1 MISFDDIVIEVARI
15 EREARERVRAKLA
28 KLQLGEA
35 WVGIET
41 DGKHPVETYRG
52 NPL

>member
-1 MISFDDIVIEVARI
+1 VIEDIVIEVARI

-28 KLQLGEA
+28 TLQLGEA
-35 WVGIET
+35 WVGISQARE
-41 DGKHPVETYRG
+41 DEHPVRS